1 MLPVTSLQTLLAAA
15 DVPVTPP
22 VLQPGTVTQAMVAQ
36 LLDATTMR
44 LQLPGGAAL
53 DVKTDLALPPGTRVQ
68 VAVEGTLAQ
77 PKILLTPLPP
87 LPASPGGAQSA
98 QGTGQGAGKGTG
110 QAAQQPLQAAPAN
123 PASSNSIPG
132 TIVPGGAPAI
142 ETAKPLPASVQL
154 VLPNAPDAPNAP
166 KQALQAAV
174 TAMVRDAVSK
184 QNGLAPLMADVE
196 AALARPDLPAPVR
209 AAAAQLLGLRIP
221 TSAPVTAPDI
231 KAAIMQSGLAGD
243 PVTLQPAQPNAD
255 LKVAL
260 TTLKETLT
268 NWIAKE
274 QGAAPEMAPGKQ
286 LQLPLAAPGLPP
298 PQRATLPPPHRLGPV
313 MAQPPS
319 PATLPEEA
327 SARDAAQHLLK
338 ATDGALARQTL
349 LQIASLP
356 DESTNRATESGPR
369 LTLDIPL
376 ATLQGNAVAQL
387 RIEQEPSKREGPDI
401 RPVWRAQFSIDLE
414 PIGPVHASIALFG
427 DRAAVT
433 LYAERDASAEHLR
446 DGLPV
451 LEASLKDAAFE
462 TGELLCR
469 AGAPS
474 APRSAPGLFVDQA
487 S

>member
-15 DVPVTPP
+15 GVPVTPP

-36 LLDATTMR
+36 LLDSTTMR

-68 VAVEGTLAQ
+68 VAVEGSVAQ
-77 PKILLTPLPP
+77 PRILLTPLPP
-87 LPASPGGAQSA
+87 LPTSAGGSQPA
-98 QGTGQGAGKGTG
+98 QGTDQVAGQTAQPAP
-110 QAAQQPLQAAPAN
+110 QAVSAN
-123 PASSNSIPG
+123 PALNSSTAANILSG
-132 TIVPGGAPAI
+132 AVPVAEA
-142 ETAKPLPASVQL
+142 TKPIPASVQL
-154 VLPNAPDAPNAP
+154 VLPNAPAAPDAP

-196 AALARPDLPAPVR
+196 AALSRTDVPAPVR

-255 LKVAL
+255 LKAAL
-260 TTLKETLT
+260 TTLKDALT
-268 NWIAKE
+268 NWVAKE
-274 QGAAPEMAPGKQ
+274 QGAAPEIAPGRQ
-286 LQLPLAAPGLPP
+286 LQLPLAAPGVPL

-356 DESTNRATESGPR
+356 DEGANRAEQAGPR

-376 ATLQGNAVAQL
+376 ATPQGNAVAQL

-401 RPVWRAQFSIDLE
+401 RPVWRAHFSIDIE

-433 LYAERDASAEHLR
+433 LYAERDASAEQLR
-446 DGLPV
+446 HGLPV

>member
-15 DVPVTPP
+15 GVPVTPP

-36 LLDATTMR
+36 LLDSTTMR

-68 VAVEGTLAQ
+68 VAVEGSVAQ

-87 LPASPGGAQSA
+87 LPTSGGAQPA
-98 QGTGQGAGKGTG
+98 QGTGLGTGLGTG
-110 QAAQQPLQAAPAN
+110 QAAQPPLQAASAN

-132 TIVPGGAPAI
+132 TIASGGAPAI

-154 VLPNAPDAPNAP
+154 VLPNAPDAP

-196 AALARPDLPAPVR
+196 AALSRTDVPAPVR

-255 LKVAL
+255 LKAAL
-260 TTLKETLT
+260 TTLKDALT

-274 QGAAPEMAPGKQ
+274 QGAASEIAPGKQ
-286 LQLPLAAPGLPP
+286 LQLPLAAPGVPL

-313 MAQPPS
+313 MAQAPS

-356 DESTNRATESGPR
+356 DEGANRATESGPR
-369 LTLDIPL
+369 LTFDIPL
-376 ATLQGNAVAQL
+376 ATPQGNAVAQL

-401 RPVWRAQFSIDLE
+401 RPVWRAQFSIDIE

-433 LYAERDASAEHLR
+433 LYAERDASAEQLR
-446 DGLPV
+446 HGLPV